1 MSELVDILLI
11 KEDMKPVGQ
20 AYMALSEGEKK
31 LREGLFEEAAA
42 SYKRAMIV
50 SRTIPEDE
58 AYDHQGFD
66 ALCHTG
72 LSGAMVELEQY
83 TEALAS
89 ADIALHYFNRRGEL
103 NQDEGKHWIAAVR
116 NRAAALAGT
125 GRPEEALQAYR
136 MVTEMIAERK
146 AETPD
151 REELLR
157 MIEQH
162 IAKLQTAMPDKKP
175 VRGYKAWWEFWS

>member
-1 MSELVDILLI
+1 
-11 KEDMKPVGQ
+11 MKPLVQVGQ
-20 AYMALSEGEKK
+20 AYMALSEGEEK
-31 LREGLFEEAAA
+31 LRSGMFEEAAA
-42 SYKRAMIV
+42 SYNRAMIV

-72 LSGAMVELEQY
+72 LSGAMVKLGHY

-89 ADIALHYFNRRGEL
+89 ADIALRYFNRRGEL

-125 GRPEEALQAYR
+125 GRPEEALQAYQ
-136 MVTEMIAERK
+136 MASEMIAERK
-146 AETPD
+146 ADIPD
-151 REELLR
+151 KEEELR
-157 MIEQH
+157 MIEHH
-162 IAKLQTAMPDKKP
+162 ISTLQSTMPRKKTAS
-175 VRGYKAWWEFWS
+175 YKAWWEFWS